1 MLSDI
6 EIAKQA
12 KLKEVTEIA
21 SQVGLDKSDLSLYGD
36 YKAKIKTAAIEK
48 LESNVDGK
56 LILVTS
62 INPTR
67 AGEGKSTVTVGLVDS
82 LNAIGHKTIG
92 ALREPSMGPVF
103 GLKGGATGGG
113 YTQVGPMEDINL
125 HFTGDMHAITSSH
138 NLITACMDSHIFN
151 GNDLGIDTNNILWN
165 RVIDMNDRN
174 LRNITVGHGKMG
186 VEYNT
191 GFEITVASEIMAVFC
206 LATSLEDLRRRIENI
221 VIAFNI
227 DGKPVYVR
235 ELDISGSIIALLKD
249 AFEPNLVQTFE
260 NNPVLVHGGPFANI
274 AHGCN
279 SLRATKLGLKLA
291 DYVVTEAG
299 FGADLGSEKFIDIK
313 SQIGDLKPNAVVI
326 VATIRALKLQ
336 GGGDYNKLQEE
347 DLTSLEQGLE
357 NLDKH
362 LETVNEYGVDSLVVI
377 NKFATDTDAEIK
389 VLTDYLET
397 IGVKC
402 VVSTMHGEGSKG
414 GLDVAKALV
423 SLDLSKEAKPLYD
436 LTDSFDTKLNTIVS
450 IAYGADGYKLSEQA
464 AKSLEQIK
472 ANFNID
478 NFYVCMAK
486 TPASLTDDP
495 MVIGRPSGFDITIT
509 DLKVANGSKFIV
521 CYAGG
526 VLTMPGLGK
535 TPNATRIDVVDNEI
549 IGLM

>member
-1 MLSDI
+1 MLTDI

-12 KLKEVTEIA
+12 KLENITEIG
-21 SQVGLDKSDLSLYGD
+21 SKLGLKQSDLALYGD
-36 YKAKIKTAAIEK
+36 YKAKVKEHVFEDVKNNPNA
-48 LESNVDGK
+48 K

-82 LNAIGHKTIG
+82 LNAIGKKTIG

-113 YTQVGPMEDINL
+113 YAQVGPMEDINL

-151 GNDLGIDTNNILWN
+151 GNDLQIDVDNIIWK
-165 RVIDMNDRN
+165 RVLDVNDRN

-186 VEYNT
+186 VEYNS
-191 GFEITVASEIMAVFC
+191 GFEITVASEIMAIFC
-206 LATSLEDLRRRIENI
+206 LAKTIEELRTRIEDIILAYNL
-221 VIAFNI
+221 A
-227 DGKPVYVR
+227 GKPVYVR
-235 ELDISGSIIALLKD
+235 DLGISGSILALLKD
-249 AFEPNLVQTFE
+249 AFSPNLVQTFE
-260 NNPVLVHGGPFANI
+260 NNPVLIHGGPFANI

-279 SLRATKLGLKLA
+279 SLRATMLATKLA

-313 SQIGDLKPNAVVI
+313 SQVGNLDVHAVAI

-336 GGGDYNKLQEE
+336 GAADYNNLQAE
-347 DLTSLEQGLE
+347 DLEALERGFA

-362 LETVNEYGVDSLVVI
+362 IETVASYGASQIVLI
-377 NKFATDTDAEIK
+377 NKFATDTDAEIEL
-389 VLTDYLET
+389 LTNHLQAKGIECELLE
-397 IGVKC
+397 V
-402 VVSTMHGEGSKG
+402 HGRGSEGGIAAAHKLV
-414 GLDVAKALV
+414 GLDM
-423 SLDLSKEAKPLYD
+423 SETAKPLYT
-436 LTDSFDTKLNTIVS
+436 LEDSFETKLQTI
-450 IAYGADGYKLSEQA
+450 IETAYGGSGYRLSEQA
-464 AKSLEQIK
+464 SESLAKIK
-472 ANFNID
+472 QNLNVDDYF
-478 NFYVCMAK
+478 VCMAK
-486 TPASLTDDP
+486 TPASLSDDP
-495 MVIGRPSGFDITIT
+495 MVIGRPTDFEITIT

-535 TPNATRIDVVDNEI
+535 TPNATRIDVQDDEI
-549 IGLM
+549 IGIM

>member
-1 MLSDI
+1 MLTDI

-12 KLKEVTEIA
+12 KLENIIEIA
-21 SQVGLDKSDLSLYGD
+21 GKVGLAVDDLNLYGD
-36 YKAKIKTAAIEK
+36 YKAKVKEQVFT
-48 LESNVDGK
+48 NVEGNQDAK

-82 LNAIGHKTIG
+82 LNAIGKKTIG

-113 YTQVGPMEDINL
+113 YAQVGPMEDINL

-138 NLITACMDSHIFN
+138 NLITACMDSHIFH
-151 GNDLGIDTNNILWN
+151 GNDLDIDTDNILWN

-206 LATSLEDLRRRIENI
+206 LATDIEDLRSRIDSI
-221 VIAFNI
+221 IIAYNTS
-227 DGKPVYVR
+227 GKPVFVGD
-235 ELDISGSIIALLKD
+235 LGISGSVIALLKD
-249 AFEPNLVQTFE
+249 AFSPNLVQTFE
-260 NNPVLVHGGPFANI
+260 NNPVLIHGGPFANI

-279 SLRATKLGLKLA
+279 SLRATKLALKLG

-299 FGADLGSEKFIDIK
+299 FGADLGSEKFVDIK
-313 SQIGDLKPNAVVI
+313 SRVGNLKVNVVAI
-326 VATIRALKLQ
+326 VATVRALKLQ
-336 GGGDYNKLQEE
+336 GGADYNNLTAE
-347 DLTSLEQGLE
+347 DLTSLQNGLA

-362 LETVNEYGVDSLVVI
+362 IETVSSYGASKIVLI
-377 NKFATDTDAEIK
+377 NKFATDKDAEIELLK
-389 VLTDYLET
+389 AHLEEQG
-397 IGVKC
+397 IACELMEV
-402 VVSTMHGEGSKG
+402 HGKGSEGG
-414 GLDVAKALV
+414 IEAAKAIV
-423 SLDLSKEAKPLYD
+423 DLDFTNSAKPLYEMED
-436 LTDSFDTKLNTIVS
+436 KFEDKLQKIVS
-450 IAYGADGYKLSEQA
+450 KAYGASGFKLSESAESALQ
-464 AKSLEQIK
+464 LIK
-472 ANFNID
+472 QNVNID
-478 NFYVCMAK
+478 EYFVCMAK

-495 MVIGRPSGFDITIT
+495 MVIGRPTDFEITISN
-509 DLKVANGSKFIV
+509 LKVANGSKFII

-535 TPNATRIDVVDNEI
+535 VPNATRIDVVDNEI

>member
-1 MLSDI
+1 MLTDI
-6 EIAKQA
+6 EIAKKA
-12 KLKEVTEIA
+12 KLKHISEIA
-21 SQVGLDKSDLSLYGD
+21 SKLQLESSDLNLYGD
-36 YKAKIKTAAIEK
+36 YKAKIKESVIERVADQ
-48 LESNVDGK
+48 EDGK

-82 LNAIGHKTIG
+82 LNAIGKQTVG

-113 YTQVGPMEDINL
+113 YAQVGPMEDINL
-125 HFTGDMHAITSSH
+125 HFTGDMHAITSAH
-138 NLITACMDSHIFN
+138 NLITACMDSHMFH
-151 GNDLGIDTNNILWN
+151 GNDLNIDPVNITWN

-191 GFEITVASEIMAVFC
+191 GFEITVASEIMAIFC
-206 LATSLEDLRRRIENI
+206 LALDLEDLRSRIENI
-221 VIAFNI
+221 ILAYNTN
-227 DGKPVYVR
+227 GKPVYVR
-235 ELDISGSIIALLKD
+235 QLNISGSVIALLKD
-249 AFEPNLVQTFE
+249 AFSPNLVQTFE
-260 NNPVLVHGGPFANI
+260 NNPVLIHGGPFANI

-279 SLRATKLGLKLA
+279 SLRATKLALKMS

-299 FGADLGSEKFIDIK
+299 FGADLGSEKFVDIK
-313 SQIGDLKPNAVVI
+313 SQIGDLKVNVVAI

-336 GGGDYNKLQEE
+336 GGADYNNLQAE
-347 DLTSLEQGLE
+347 DTTALKAGLS

-362 LETVNEYGVDSLVVI
+362 IETVESYGTSKIVLI
-377 NKFATDTDAEIK
+377 NKFATDTEAEIE
-389 VLTDYLET
+389 VLKSHLQSKGIKCELVESHGKGSEGAIDAAKAIIDLDLEQ
-397 IGVKC
+397 IAKPIYDLEQSFESKIESI
-402 VVSTMHGEGSKG
+402 VST
-414 GLDVAKALV
+414 
-423 SLDLSKEAKPLYD
+423 
-436 LTDSFDTKLNTIVS
+436 
-450 IAYGADGYKLSEQA
+450 AYGAKGYKLSEKA
-464 AKSLEQIK
+464 TESLERIK
-472 ANFNID
+472 ANLDID
-478 NFYVCMAK
+478 QYYVCMAK

-495 MVIGRPSGFDITIT
+495 MIIGRPQDFEITIT